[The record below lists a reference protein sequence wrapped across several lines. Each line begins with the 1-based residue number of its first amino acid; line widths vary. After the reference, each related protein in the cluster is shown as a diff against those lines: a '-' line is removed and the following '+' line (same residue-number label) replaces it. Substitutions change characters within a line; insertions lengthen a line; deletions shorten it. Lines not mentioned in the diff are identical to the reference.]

1 MTSPK
6 KCILCNNSSVFDL
19 KFTKTYKKMGKRDY
33 FRCPECDLI
42 FVPEKFH
49 LSSIDEEAR
58 YLLHNNT
65 LSNAGY
71 VNMFME
77 KIKLIK
83 QYCPG
88 IMSALDYG
96 CGHEPVL
103 KKLLQLEGYD
113 CDGYDLYFN
122 SGFPVRSYDLVIST
136 EVFEHFRDIRNELT
150 KIHSLLRPGGFLA
163 IMTSFHDP
171 AEDFENWWYHSDPT
185 HICFF
190 SMKTFDW
197 ISKQFGF
204 KKIYSNEKN
213 FIILQL
219 K

>member
-1 MTSPK
+1 MASPK
-6 KCILCNNSSVFDL
+6 NCILCNNSAVHPL
-19 KFTKTYKKMGKRDY
+19 ILTKTYQKMGKRNY

-42 FVPEKFH
+42 FVPDEFH
-49 LSSIDEEAR
+49 LSPVDEEAR

-65 LSNAGY
+65 LSNEGY

-77 KIKLIK
+77 KIKLIH

-88 IMSALDYG
+88 ISSVLDYG
-96 CGHEPVL
+96 CGNEHILAE
-103 KKLLQLEGYD
+103 LLQREAYECD
-113 CDGYDLYFN
+113 CYDLYFHP
-122 SGFPVRSYDLVIST
+122 GFPVRSYDLVIST
-136 EVFEHFRDIRNELT
+136 EVFEHFRNVRNELI
-150 KIHSLLRPGGFLA
+150 KILPLLRTGGFLA

-171 AEDFENWWYHSDPT
+171 IEDFENWWYHSDPT

-190 SMKTFDW
+190 STKTFDW

-204 KKIYSNEKN
+204 KKIYSNQKN